1 MRTRGQIESGSGQL
15 RWVILL
21 LSAAVILPTVCLLW
35 FMGQAV
41 QNVELAA
48 RQRLVVVYEEKL
60 SGSAAGAN
68 ESVGEQF
75 ASLDAL
81 VAGKGPAEVSGGLF
95 RGGLNQVIVY
105 DEAGERI
112 YPQVSGDVN
121 APVEGSEE
129 FAEGWRLEFEE
140 NEPGEA
146 LAFYG
151 RKAQSADVLVRFVAL
166 IGKARCAARLGRR
179 REAIDICRE
188 AALASEAGRC
198 DAGVLMVIARARLL
212 MFEWLAAEGGEGQA
226 EVEERLRAG
235 SKLVEIILNENEAGA
250 VLPLDERVFLA
261 RRYVKSV
268 GGGSDGEASAGIAE
282 NEQTLENLLDYGE
295 VVLSV
300 IERFPRAVALR
311 DWPEEQFRQI
321 QVGPERIRH
330 GLRRELGGKT
340 VLFLSGGDFDET
352 LGDSYQRNFL
362 KTGVRYRILDNLG
375 RVVAGA
381 EQARGRPFLKAPMGG
396 NLTGWTAELYFEG
409 ADVFEKAAKRQ
420 IALYLWAGV
429 LVMVLML
436 AAGGFATRAVGRQIR
451 LNRLKNDFIAT
462 VSHELKTPLAS
473 MRVLVDTLLEGNYK
487 DEQQARE
494 YLELTARENERL
506 SRLIDN
512 FLTFSRME
520 RNKQAFEIVRTG
532 PGEIAEAAAEAVGTK
547 FGNSKCELRVD
558 IAEGLPEVGADRD
571 AMVTVLVN
579 LLDNACKY
587 SYEDKRVELRVFVEG
602 GSVCFSVRDNGI
614 GMSQRAARKI
624 FERFYQ
630 VDRSLSRRTE
640 GCGLGLSIA
649 RFIVE
654 AHKGSISV
662 ETAVGRGSTFTV
674 RLPGAE

>member
-1 MRTRGQIESGSGQL
+1 MRTRGQIASGSEQL

-41 QNVELAA
+41 KNVELAA
-48 RQRLVVVYEEKL
+48 RQRLVGVYEEKL
-60 SGSAAGAN
+60 SGSGSAAN
-68 ESVGEQF
+68 EGVGEQF
-75 ASLDAL
+75 ASVDA
-81 VAGKGPAEVSGGLF
+81 VWADKGSAEFCGELS
-95 RGGLNQVIVY
+95 RGGMNQVILY
-105 DEAGERI
+105 DEAGDRF

-121 APVEGSEE
+121 APMDGSEE

-140 NEPGEA
+140 NDHSEA

-151 RKAQSADVLVRFVAL
+151 RKAQSADVVVRFVAL
-166 IGKARCAARLGRR
+166 IGKARCAAKLGRR
-179 REAIDICRE
+179 GEAIDICRE
-188 AALASEAGRC
+188 VAFASEGGRC

-212 MFEWLAAEGGEGQA
+212 MFEWLAAEGGEGER

-261 RRYVKSV
+261 SRYIKCV
-268 GGGSDGEASAGIAE
+268 GVGQNGDASATIVE
-282 NEQTLENLLDYGE
+282 NRQTLENLVDYGE
-295 VVLSV
+295 VALSV
-300 IERFPRAVALR
+300 IERFPTAGAFRH
-311 DWPEEQFRQI
+311 WPEEQFRQI
-321 QVGPERIRH
+321 QVGGERIGY
-330 GLRRELGGKT
+330 GLRREVGGNSA
-340 VLFLSGGDFDET
+340 LFLSGGDFDEI
-352 LGDSYQRNFL
+352 LGDSYQRNFS
-362 KTGVRYRILDNLG
+362 KTGVKYRILDNLG

-381 EQARGRPFLKAPMGG
+381 EGARGRPFLKAPMGG
-396 NLTGWTAELYFEG
+396 YFTGWTAELYFEG

-420 IALYLWAGV
+420 IALYVWAGV
-429 LVMVLML
+429 LVVVLMV

-451 LNRLKNDFIAT
+451 VNRLKNDFIAT

-473 MRVLVDTLLEGNYK
+473 MRVLVDTLLEGNYR
-487 DEQQARE
+487 DEGQARE

-520 RNKQAFEIVRTG
+520 RNKQAFEIVRVSSG
-532 PGEIAEAAAEAVGTK
+532 AIAEAAAEAVGAK

-558 IAEGLPEVGADRD
+558 IAGELPDVAADRD

-587 SYEDKRVELRVFVEG
+587 SYEDKRVELRVFVDG
-602 GSVCFSVRDNGI
+602 GSVCFSVGDNGI

-630 VDRSLSRRTE
+630 VDRRLSRRTE

-674 RLPGAE
+674 RLPRA